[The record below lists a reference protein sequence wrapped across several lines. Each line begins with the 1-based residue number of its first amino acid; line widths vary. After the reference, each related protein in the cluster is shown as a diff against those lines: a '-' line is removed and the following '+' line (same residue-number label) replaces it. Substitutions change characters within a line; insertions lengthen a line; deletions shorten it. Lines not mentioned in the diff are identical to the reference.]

1 MDFNEA
7 REFLK
12 KRLLKDKTTL
22 YGFEEE
28 KEQIKNLFVRT
39 AKHSESNSAIL
50 IGPKKSGKSTLLNSV
65 LFDLVQ
71 DNVFVSNTLVIYL
84 NGLIHIDD
92 RLALKSTTVQMNL
105 EKEVEGK
112 TFSSFS
118 ENLSF
123 LLSCLKAGK
132 DLQRLIFIIDEIDLF
147 CTHHNQTL
155 LYNLFDVAQSA
166 QTPICVLGITS
177 RLDVIELLE
186 KRVKSRFSHR
196 QIFMLPDSEN
206 LQGFANIF
214 RSLLLLPST
223 KESNIISQKFVN
235 IPQKVYKQY
244 KIPFL
249 RKHFD
254 PKEFSFSKKYINEW
268 NKMIEQLTSKKKV
281 LNVLEILYSTNAS
294 LGPLKR
300 FLYEILSTDEAKIN
314 ENDISKTVE
323 HLYFE
328 DDKVKLINGLS
339 VLEICLLISIK
350 HHSEIY
356 DNDPFNFEIIL
367 TRYNKFSFKSSTMQS
382 IDREVVLKAFEN
394 LKYQEF
400 IAAIG
405 HESKMQKEYQMHKLL
420 ILPDHIERAL
430 QKYHNLPT
438 EIDHWSKS
446 CII

>member
-1 MDFNEA
+1 MDMSEA
-7 REFLK
+7 KAFLK
-12 KRLLKDKTTL
+12 KRLYCDKTTL
-22 YGFEEE
+22 YGFDKE
-28 KEQIKNLFVRT
+28 KEQINDLFIRT
-39 AKHSESNSAIL
+39 AKNSESNSAIL

-71 DNVFVSNTLVIYL
+71 DKVFVSNTLLIYL

-123 LLSCLKAGK
+123 LLSCLKTGK

-206 LQGFANIF
+206 FQGFANIF
-214 RSLLLLPST
+214 KSLLLLPSA
-223 KESNIISQKFVN
+223 KESDIISQKFAN
-235 IPQKVYKQY
+235 LPQKVIKQN

-254 PKEFSFSKKYINEW
+254 PKEFSLSKKCINEW

-281 LNVLEILYSTNAS
+281 LNALEILFNTNVS

-300 FLYEILSTDEAKIN
+300 FLYELLSIESNIT
-314 ENDISKTVE
+314 ENDISKLVE

-367 TRYNKFSFKSSTMQS
+367 TRYNKFALKSSTMQN

-405 HESKMQKEYQMHKLL
+405 HEGKMQKEYQMHKLL
-420 ILPDHIERAL
+420 IFPDNIERAL

-438 EIDHWSKS
+438 EIEHWSKS

>member
-1 MDFNEA
+1 
-7 REFLK
+7 
-12 KRLLKDKTTL
+12 
-22 YGFEEE
+22 
-28 KEQIKNLFVRT
+28 
-39 AKHSESNSAIL
+39 
-50 IGPKKSGKSTLLNSV
+50 
-65 LFDLVQ
+65 
-71 DNVFVSNTLVIYL
+71 
-84 NGLIHIDD
+84 
-92 RLALKSTTVQMNL
+92 
-105 EKEVEGK
+105 
-112 TFSSFS
+112 
-118 ENLSF
+118 
-123 LLSCLKAGK
+123 
-132 DLQRLIFIIDEIDLF
+132 LIFIIDEIDLF

-206 LQGFANIF
+206 LQGFASIF
-214 RSLLLLPST
+214 QSLLLLPT
-223 KESNIISQKFVN
+223 MKESNCISQKFAN

-249 RKHFD
+249 RRHFD
-254 PKEFSFSKKYINEW
+254 PKEFSLSKKYINEW
-268 NKMIEQLTSKKKV
+268 NKMIEQLMAKKKV
-281 LNVLEILYSTNAS
+281 LSALEIIYSTNVS

-300 FLYEILSTDEAKIN
+300 FLYEILSTDDSNIS
-314 ENDISKTVE
+314 ENGISKLVE

-367 TRYNKFSFKSSTMQS
+367 TRYNKFALKSSTMQS

-394 LKYQEF
+394 LKV
-400 IAAIG
+400 
-405 HESKMQKEYQMHKLL
+405 
-420 ILPDHIERAL
+420 
-430 QKYHNLPT
+430 
-438 EIDHWSKS
+438 
-446 CII
+446 